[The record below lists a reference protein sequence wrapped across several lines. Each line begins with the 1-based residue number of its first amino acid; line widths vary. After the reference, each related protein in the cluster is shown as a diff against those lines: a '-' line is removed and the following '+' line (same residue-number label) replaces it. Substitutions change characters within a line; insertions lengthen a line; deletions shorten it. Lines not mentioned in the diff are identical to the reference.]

1 MDDKDLKKKL
11 TPEEYRVLR
20 EKGTEAPFSGKY
32 LDNNDDGVY
41 SCLVCGSKLFSS
53 KNKYDS
59 VTPGLIGWP
68 SFNDAID
75 NKSIELQDDSSM
87 GMKRTEVVCKKCGSH
102 LGHLFDDS
110 AITGVNHYCI
120 NSVCLNFDKAD

>member
-20 EKGTEAPFSGKY
+20 EKGTEAPLSGKY

-110 AITGVNHYCI
+110 AIPGGKHYCI

>member
-1 MDDKDLKKKL
+1 MDDQDLKKKL
-11 TPEEYRVLR
+11 SPEAYRILR

-32 LDNNDDGVY
+32 LHNNSNGVY

-75 NKSIELQDDSSM
+75 NKSIDLQDDTSL
-87 GMKRTEVVCKKCGSH
+87 GMKRIEVVCKKCGSH

-110 AITGVNHYCI
+110 SIPGGKHYCI
-120 NSVCLNFDKAD
+120 NSGALDFEQSK